1 MPTAPIH
8 RMLAVLPLV
17 SLAACGPD
25 SAGPSRVV
33 PTQVQYAFA
42 QSEWS
47 TPVNFGATINSTANE
62 MNAALS
68 PDELSLYF
76 TSDRLGGLG
85 ITDIWVSHRD
95 CGDCPWQTPVNLGAP
110 FNSSSQDAGPRLSI
124 DGHLLFFQSDR
135 PVGSNVGGDIYVSR
149 RNNPNDDFGW
159 GPPVRLGPD
168 VNTPD
173 GTENAAAYLQS
184 AEDGGGN
191 LYFNRTTATVPMPEL
206 YVASITRDGETRG
219 PATPVSELNVV
230 SANDQHATIRKDG
243 REIFFSSNRAGGLGG
258 FDVWTSTRRS
268 VHDPWSPPED
278 IGAPVNT
285 ASTDQQPSLSS
296 DGRTLVFASN
306 RPGGLGGS
314 DLWIS
319 TRTPS
324 GR

>member
-17 SLAACGPD
+17 ALVACGPD
-25 SAGPSRVV
+25 SAGPERVV
-33 PTQVQYAFA
+33 PNQVRYAFA

-76 TSDRLGGLG
+76 TSDRVGGLG
-85 ITDIWVSHRD
+85 VTDIWVSHRD

-110 FNSSSQDAGPRLSI
+110 INSAGQDGGPRLSI

-135 PVGSNVGGDIYVSR
+135 RVGSAITDIYVSR
-149 RNNPNDDFGW
+149 RNDPNDDFGW
-159 GPPVRLGPD
+159 GPPVLLGAD
-168 VNTPD
+168 VNVTAGSEAGAD
-173 GTENAAAYLQS
+173 YLQS

-191 LYFNRTTATVPMPEL
+191 LYFNRATVAVPLPEI
-206 YVASITRDGETRG
+206 YYAPVSREGETLG
-219 PATPVSELNVV
+219 PAIPVSELNEVT
-230 SANDQHATIRKDG
+230 AIDQHATVRKDG
-243 REIFFSSNRAGGLGG
+243 REIFFSSNRAGGLGA
-258 FDVWTSTRRS
+258 FDIWTSTRRS
-268 VHDPWSPPED
+268 VHDPWSPPVD

-285 ASTDQQPSLSS
+285 PSTDQQPSLSS

-306 RPGGLGGS
+306 RPGGFGGS

-319 TRTPS
+319 ARTPS

>member
-17 SLAACGPD
+17 SLLACGQD
-25 SAGPSRVV
+25 SAGPSRMV
-33 PTQVQYAFA
+33 PTQAQYAFA

-47 TPVNFGATINSTANE
+47 APVNIGTPINSTAGE

-85 ITDIWVSHRD
+85 ITDIWVSHRN

-110 FNSSSQDAGPRLSI
+110 FNSSSQDAGPRLSD

-168 VNTPD
+168 VNTPE

-314 DLWIS
+314 DLWIA